1 MSQSFVQIY
10 VHIVFHTKGNVKLI
24 REEIENELFSYLG
37 GILKNYK
44 SNPLQIGGTSDH
56 IHILCTLPKTIA
68 PADLVEEIKKS
79 SSKWIKTKG
88 VHYDNFYW
96 QDGYGGFSVSNSGV
110 DGVKRYIL
118 NQRKHHEKVSFIEE
132 YKNLLKAYG
141 IPFEDR
147 YL

>member
-10 VHIVFHTKGNVKLI
+10 VHIVFRTKHNLKLI
-24 REEIENELFSYLG
+24 REDIENELFSNLG

-44 SNPLQIGGTSDH
+44 SIPLQIGGTSDH
-56 IHILCTLPKTIA
+56 IHILCTLPKTMTL
-68 PADLVEEIKKS
+68 ADLAEEVKKS

-88 VHYDNFYW
+88 VHYSNFYW

-110 DGVKRYIL
+110 DAVRRYIL
-118 NQRKHHEKVSFIEE
+118 DQKKHHVKVSLMEE
-132 YKNLLKAYG
+132 YKNLLEAYD
-141 IPFEDR
+141 IPHEDR